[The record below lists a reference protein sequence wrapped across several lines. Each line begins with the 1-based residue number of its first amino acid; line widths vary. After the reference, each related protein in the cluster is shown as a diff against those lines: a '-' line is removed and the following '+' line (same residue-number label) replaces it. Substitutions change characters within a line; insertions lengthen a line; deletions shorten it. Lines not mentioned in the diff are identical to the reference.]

1 MVYFERKCELMGT
14 VEILKRFSRLIFV
27 YVRSITYIFL
37 LKITDSF
44 FNDYLVINVLIKFIA
59 CLLQSAV
66 I

>member
-1 MVYFERKCELMGT
+1 MYFERKCELMGT

-44 FNDYLVINVLIKFIA
+44 FNDYLVINVLIKVVG
-59 CLLQSAV
+59 CLLKSAV